1 MPSLLSL
8 FRSKVRPKAV
18 PPGNRRTWP
27 QLRHA
32 HSAAEPLNG
41 IPEIE
46 VHSDE
51 GREPHPVA
59 RAPNDDTVIHE
70 VEVDT
75 SQDSIT
81 QIQDEPD
88 ASQVVRSK
96 SLDGSEQSRSRK
108 GSRRVKG
115 FISRFHLSRSRERSS
130 TSSEATGPVVPPP
143 VLSSTEQPQVTTDPV
158 KKDIPSEQSDIER
171 ETLEKRNVSAQTV
184 QSQESN
190 QTTATV
196 NRHPSQRIP
205 MPIHELQEE
214 LFWSDLLHFN
224 EDAGHAPEPSDPFS
238 DGKNVDTRHQAL
250 ASSKYSEDQRQ
261 SVTSQAIS
269 QAGSAHQSSKS
280 SNCRNSAPPVPSVKA
295 SRASSMSSHASRGSR
310 LSRVDPSRA
319 TVAFNLLSKQLNLP
333 FQISDDDSEGAQGRI
348 VSREAVHSYAHSY

>member
-8 FRSKVRPKAV
+8 FRSRSRPKST
-18 PPGNRRTWP
+18 PSPNRRTWP
-27 QLRHA
+27 KLLHA
-32 HSAAEPLNG
+32 SSVAEPLNN
-41 IPEIE
+41 IHE
-46 VHSDE
+46 VVTSEE
-51 GREPHPVA
+51 GREPQQEIS
-59 RAPNDDTVIHE
+59 APNTVILE
-70 VEVDT
+70 VEVDN

-81 QIQDEPD
+81 QIQDATD
-88 ASQVVRSK
+88 APKVTRR
-96 SLDGSEQSRSRK
+96 SLDG
-108 GSRRVKG
+108 VKG
-115 FISRFHLSRSRERSS
+115 FISRFHLSRSCERSS
-130 TSSEATGPVVPPP
+130 TTEATGPVPPP
-143 VLSSTEQPQVTTDPV
+143 VLPSTQEPQVTTDPV
-158 KKDIPSEQSDIER
+158 KKDVSSEQPEIER
-171 ETLEKRNVSAQTV
+171 EALEKRNVSAQTV

-250 ASSKYSEDQRQ
+250 ASSKYSDEQSHHSQRQ
-261 SVTSQAIS
+261 SVTSQVIS
-269 QAGSAHQSSKS
+269 QAETVHQSSSKS
-280 SNCRNSAPPVPSVKA
+280 SNSRNSAPPAPSIKT

-319 TVAFNLLSKQLNLP
+319 TMAFNMLSTQLSLP
-333 FQISDDDSEGAQGRI
+333 INISDDDSEGAQGRF
-348 VSREAVHSYAHSY
+348 VSQKAVHSN